1 MSVDELI
8 EKKRFR
14 TDKLIVL
21 AGLVVAVVVLIV
33 FLPDSD
39 SSSLTVDGTRIT
51 IAQVHT
57 GQLEEYVP
65 VTGQVRPKTTVY
77 LDLEEGGIVEKIYT
91 DSGTWVNEGDLIL
104 GFSNNAVRKNNIDS
118 ETRLLENLNQLRNSK
133 ISLTEKDLL
142 LKDQLLD
149 LNYRIVQLQRTFE
162 RYSRLQEESNT
173 SLSREQFETTR
184 DELVYLK
191 EKRVLLEERI
201 EQESILRERQSLQV
215 DDSIERV
222 NRSLEILTEIVG
234 SLVLRAP
241 ISGYLSSMDAEVGQ
255 NFSRGQRVAQID
267 KLDSF
272 KVTANIDQY
281 YISRVS
287 EGLEG
292 TFQFAGT
299 EHRLRVRKVY
309 SEVDNDAF
317 QVDFE
322 FPGTAPE
329 GIKRGQSLQ
338 IDLSLSTPRKANLVS
353 KGGFYRYTN
362 GRWAYRIN
370 ADGTSADRAE
380 LVPGRQNPDSFE
392 VLKGVVPGDWI
403 VSSSYNSFGDVEQ
416 LAFEP
421 PVAVT
426 RAR

>member
-1 MSVDELI
+1 MDELI
-8 EKKRFR
+8 EKKGFKP
-14 TDKLIVL
+14 DKLVVL
-21 AGLVVAVVVLIV
+21 AGLVVAVVALIV
-33 FLPDSD
+33 FLPGSD
-39 SSSLTVDGTRIT
+39 SSSLTVDGARIT

-57 GQLEEYVP
+57 GELEEYVP
-65 VTGQVRPKTTVY
+65 VTGQVQPETTVY
-77 LDLEEGGIVEKIYT
+77 LDLEEGGIVENIYT

-104 GFSNNAVRKNNIDS
+104 GFSNNSVRKNNIDS

-184 DELVYLK
+184 DELAYLK

-201 EQESILRERQSLQV
+201 EQESILRERQNLQV

-222 NRSLEILTEIVG
+222 NRSLAILTEIVG

-241 ISGYLSSMDAEVGQ
+241 ISGYLSSMNVEVGQ

-272 KVTANIDQY
+272 KVTANVDQY
-281 YISRVS
+281 YISRIS

-309 SEVDNDAF
+309 PEVDDDAF
-317 QVDFE
+317 QVDFG
-322 FPGTAPE
+322 FQGTAPE
-329 GIKRGQSLQ
+329 GIKRGQRLQ
-338 IDLSLSTPRKANLVS
+338 IDLSLSAPRQANLVS

-370 ADGTSADRAE
+370 EDGTSADRTE

-392 VLKGVVPGDWI
+392 VLEGLVPGDWI

-416 LAFEP
+416 LAFDP
-421 PVAVT
+421 PVAMT
-426 RAR
+426 EAR